1 MSEETVLKAETGKP
15 RDIGTALPVLLVG
28 AGAVIL
34 AANLL
39 HIQLIDFLWPGF
51 IIGPGLLMLWP
62 AYKSTPESR
71 SSWSFM
77 AIPGAMAVALG
88 VLLFLMNLVDHFESM
103 AYAWTLVLAAGAQ
116 GFAYMKR
123 FEEDEQAAEKAYRFV
138 RTMLLAFMGMA
149 TVFELFIFRSLG
161 DWWPVLLIGLGAYL
175 FFKSRRS
182 ETQ

>member
-15 RDIGTALPVLLVG
+15 RDIVSAAPALLVG
-28 AGAVIL
+28 AGVVIL

-39 HIQLIDFLWPGF
+39 HIHLIDFLWPAF

-62 AYKSTPESR
+62 AYQSTSESR

-116 GFAYMKR
+116 GYAYMKR
-123 FEEDEQAAEKAYRFV
+123 FEENGQAAEKAYRFV
-138 RTMLLAFMGMA
+138 RTMLLAFMGLA
-149 TVFELFIFRSLG
+149 TIFELFIFRSLG
-161 DWWPVLLIGLGAYL
+161 DWWPALLIGLGAYM
-175 FFKSRRS
+175 FVKSRRS
-182 ETQ
+182 EAK